1 MLCPSSMHNP
11 ESCVTLLL
19 PKEPVNRKDLIV
31 SQSSQH
37 QAWAPRMALWEPPPI
52 TQTDGHGPKV
62 QGPSCLTLVK
72 CSRLGQ
78 EQNSSCICLTV
89 VCLRGSAADKWH
101 KLPCKT
107 PFDLGCSDPVNSLV
121 TLASVSFPRAW
132 LCTFRPSKRS
142 LQTAVTTVRPR
153 CLPLFQPHD
162 TLFCAVPFLQS
173 CVPSSNGTQGL
184 SLKNWPLSTM
194 LLADDVSPG

>member
-1 MLCPSSMHNP
+1 MLCSSSMHNP

-31 SQSSQH
+31 SQPSQH
-37 QAWAPRMALWEPPPI
+37 QVWAPRMALWEPPPI

-107 PFDLGCSDPVNSLV
+107 DPL
-121 TLASVSFPRAW
+121 TLAA
-132 LCTFRPSKRS
+132 
-142 LQTAVTTVRPR
+142 QT
-153 CLPLFQPHD
+153 QW
-162 TLFCAVPFLQS
+162 TLWS
-173 CVPSSNGTQGL
+173 H
-184 SLKNWPLSTM
+184 WPLSLSPELGCARSGPAKGHCRRQWLQCSPAASHFLNHMTGYFV
-194 LLADDVSPG
+194 LFLFSRAVSQVLTEPRDYF